1 MLVHRKQGRWCTF
14 LCIHVHAKLGSAS
27 ERTEGQAK
35 QLLNTFSSFQSSVKI
50 YWMEKTMKICTTAFD
65 ISEMKILK
73 NWKYASN
80 SLGGWCRVDLHLHE
94 NHILTAVLWVWPA
107 DFCSSVAQA
116 SRFKLGHILFLVIPG
131 HGDSGM
137 RENWGSGY
145 IQYSSQNVKFN
156 FDMQWYRIITSWT
169 HWVSPGITTEINKM
183 AFWLPGD
190 RRGKQKNIGQR
201 TFLCYC
207 GVAAIPNLHLGGK
220 EGTVPYRSSWKTGH
234 REKPLKNAAWLSF
247 PLRITF

>member
-1 MLVHRKQGRWCTF
+1 MLGQESWISPSNLTYMLVHRKQGRWCTF

-107 DFCSSVAQA
+107 DFCSSVSQHPG
-116 SRFKLGHILFLVIPG
+116 SNWGTFYSWLFLVMVILG
-131 HGDSGM
+131 WERIEVLGT
-137 RENWGSGY
+137 
-145 IQYSSQNVKFN
+145 YSTPVR
-156 FDMQWYRIITSWT
+156 M
-169 HWVSPGITTEINKM
+169 
-183 AFWLPGD
+183 
-190 RRGKQKNIGQR
+190 
-201 TFLCYC
+201 
-207 GVAAIPNLHLGGK
+207 
-220 EGTVPYRSSWKTGH
+220 
-234 REKPLKNAAWLSF
+234 
-247 PLRITF
+247 

>member
-80 SLGGWCRVDLHLHE
+80 SLGGWCRVDLHLKSHP
-94 NHILTAVLWVWPA
+94 N
-107 DFCSSVAQA
+107 SSSLGVACRFLFISVSA

-156 FDMQWYRIITSWT
+156 FDICSD
-169 HWVSPGITTEINKM
+169 TE
-183 AFWLPGD
+183 LPLLEH
-190 RRGKQKNIGQR
+190 IE
-201 TFLCYC
+201 FL
-207 GVAAIPNLHLGGK
+207 LESL
-220 EGTVPYRSSWKTGH
+220 
-234 REKPLKNAAWLSF
+234 LK
-247 PLRITF
+247 